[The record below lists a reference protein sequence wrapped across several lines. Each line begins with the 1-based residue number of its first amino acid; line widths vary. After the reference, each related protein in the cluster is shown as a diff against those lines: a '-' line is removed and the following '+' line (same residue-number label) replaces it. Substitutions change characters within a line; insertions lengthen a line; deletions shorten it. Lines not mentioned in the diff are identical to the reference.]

1 VLQLEGK
8 DWFAFETSPN
18 LASLLQCA
26 REAISLV
33 MNTGLAKGGGR
44 IGRLPDTHVQF
55 LKGLKVF
62 LESSTTFDTL

>member
-1 VLQLEGK
+1 VLQLERK
-8 DWFAFETSPN
+8 DWFAFKTSAK

-26 REAISLV
+26 REAITLV
-33 MNTGLAKGGGR
+33 LNTGLAKGGGR

-62 LESSTTFDTL
+62 

>member
-8 DWFAFETSPN
+8 DWFAFKTSPN

-26 REAISLV
+26 REAITLI

-44 IGRLPDTHVQF
+44 IGRLPDSHIQF